1 MHTETS
7 NSQAS
12 INNQAMIV
20 TPNEGEFVRPFGL
33 DMRIMLT
40 TEQTGGAL
48 AAVYARHEPEQGP
61 IDHVHFHQEEYF
73 LVIEGTYKVTA
84 GDVTR
89 TAGPGTLC
97 FIPRGVVHSFKNVG
111 TSTASMLDWSIPGG
125 QDKYFRTIHEL
136 GEGGGFDAGKI
147 VEISRAHDTEFPKRE
162 SAADL

>member
-7 NSQAS
+7 SSPAS
-12 INNQAMIV
+12 IQNQAIIV
-20 TPNEGEFVRPFGL
+20 TPEDGELVRPFGL

-48 AAVYARHEPEQGP
+48 SAVYARHDPEQGP
-61 IDHVHFHQEEYF
+61 KDHVHFHQEEYF
-73 LVIEGTYKVTA
+73 LVIEGTYEITA
-84 GDVTR
+84 ADVTR

-111 TSTASMLDWSIPGG
+111 NKTAAMLDWSIPGG

-136 GEGGGFDAGKI
+136 GEGGGFDAVKI
-147 VEISRAHDTEFPKRE
+147 IEISRAHDTEFPKRE
-162 SAADL
+162 RTAGL